1 MNVVEKTLHLS
12 ATPDRVWRALTN
24 PRELGQW
31 FPDRT
36 DLHPGVG
43 NTGWFDWEDH
53 GKFAVRIDE
62 VSPLKRLV
70 WTWAREPGIELEEGH
85 RTTVEWTLE
94 PRSDGGTTL
103 HLRESGFVDP
113 ASRDQNDQGWDKELR
128 ELVEYLQ
135 GGASDKRARA

>member
-1 MNVVEKTLHLS
+1 MNVVEKTLELS
-12 ATPDRVWRALTN
+12 ATLDQVWQALTE
-24 PRELGQW
+24 PQELGQW

-36 DLHPGVG
+36 DLQPGAG
-43 NTGWFDWEDH
+43 NTGWFDWEHH

-62 VSPLKRLV
+62 IRPRERLV
-70 WTWAREPGIELEEGH
+70 WTWAREPGVALETVY

-113 ASRDQNDQGWDKELR
+113 TSREENDQGWDQELG

-135 GGASDKRARA
+135 VRSPGVLGGA